1 MNEKRNIRPH
11 FLSIEEK
18 RAISEDV
25 ENLAKKYSLK
35 RIKLE
40 CSRYKMV
47 YQARPKHVNTDS
59 LLVLTSY
66 RPKMKIQGVMYSPKV
81 GPGTPYATED
91 EAFDQLTIKVKKRF
105 KNNRDKWSEER
116 RAKRLAYQ
124 REWREKNRD
133 KLEAYKLKRQ
143 QNK

>member
-18 RAISEDV
+18 QAISEDV

-116 RAKRLAYQ
+116 
-124 REWREKNRD
+124 
-133 KLEAYKLKRQ
+133 
-143 QNK
+143 

>member
-1 MNEKRNIRPH
+1 M
-11 FLSIEEK
+11 
-18 RAISEDV
+18 
-25 ENLAKKYSLK
+25 
-35 RIKLE
+35 
-40 CSRYKMV
+40 
-47 YQARPKHVNTDS
+47 
-59 LLVLTSY
+59 
-66 RPKMKIQGVMYSPKV
+66 